1 MLSPHDSSSSSS
13 SNSSTSTITSA
24 STTTTTST
32 QSQSQT
38 QLQGQPLTE
47 SQALSQTQSQAQST
61 KRPSLLIDMLQ
72 LSPTTTTESPAT
84 SVAPAVPAILAAT
97 GDSGACTPTLPPVL
111 SLDAESLEALFKQC
125 LAADS
130 FEKLNQA
137 IGEVFS
143 SVDRLSKSFVCP
155 PGQEF
160 KHLPTK
166 PTTTTTTTTKEQL
179 NKEQLR
185 QLEGEHD
192 KDEDCTQRE
201 DEPGD
206 ASDQRQDEENVQVE
220 DDDDEDEPMASCR
233 QQDSVEEYLEKG
245 TKVDFCGLRR
255 IKCLLFGAPSQ
266 TISDRL
272 TNSVAQLADSIH
284 YMRLYRQ
291 DLWEQVLHCLVI
303 CFDMAT
309 NSEYMAIKTAIAD
322 FNLQIYY

>member
-1 MLSPHDSSSSSS
+1 MDMLSPHDSSSSSS
-13 SNSSTSTITSA
+13 SSSTSTITSA

-38 QLQGQPLTE
+38 QPQTGQSQTE
-47 SQALSQTQSQAQST
+47 SQPQQST

-72 LSPTTTTESPAT
+72 LNPTTTEPPAV
-84 SVAPAVPAILAAT
+84 SVAPAVPSALGAT
-97 GDSGACTPTLPPVL
+97 GDSGTCTPTLPPVL
-111 SLDAESLEALFKQC
+111 SLDAESLEALYEQC
-125 LAADS
+125 VAADS
-130 FEKLNQA
+130 FDRLYQA
-137 IGEVFS
+137 VGEVFS
-143 SVDRLSKSFVCP
+143 SVERLSKSFVCP

-160 KHLPTK
+160 KHLPAKDTS
-166 PTTTTTTTTKEQL
+166 TTTTTTKEQL

-192 KDEDCTQRE
+192 KDEDSTQRE
-201 DEPGD
+201 NEP
-206 ASDQRQDEENVQVE
+206 AEPAVDQRQDEENVSQQE
-220 DDDDEDEPMASCR
+220 DEDDEDEPMASCR
-233 QQDSVEEYLEKG
+233 QQDSEVEDYLEKG

-255 IKCLLFGAPSQ
+255 VKRLLFGAPIQ

-272 TNSVAQLADSIH
+272 TNSVAQLAESIH

-309 NSEYMAIKTAIAD
+309 NSEYIPGVTGLVAD
-322 FNLQIYY
+322 FNL

>member
-38 QLQGQPLTE
+38 QPQGQHQTE
-47 SQALSQTQSQAQST
+47 SQESSQTQSQAQAT
-61 KRPSLLIDMLQ
+61 KRPALLIDMLQ
-72 LSPTTTTESPAT
+72 LSPTTATETPAA
-84 SVAPAVPAILAAT
+84 SVAPAVPATLAAT

-111 SLDAESLEALFKQC
+111 SLDAESLEALYKQC

-137 IGEVFS
+137 VGEVFS

-160 KHLPTK
+160 KHLPAK
-166 PTTTTTTTTKEQL
+166 ATTTTTTTKEQL

-192 KDEDCTQRE
+192 KDEDSTQRE
-201 DEPGD
+201 NEPAD
-206 ASDQRQDEENVQVE
+206 ASDQRQDEEDAHEE
-220 DDDDEDEPMASCR
+220 DEDDEDEPMASCR
-233 QQDSVEEYLEKG
+233 QQDSVEDYLEKG

-255 IKCLLFGAPSQ
+255 VKRLLFGAPNQ

-272 TNSVAQLADSIH
+272 TNSVAQLAESIH

-309 NSEYMAIKTAIAD
+309 NSEYIAIKIPIAH
-322 FNLQIYY
+322 FKL

>member
-13 SNSSTSTITSA
+13 SSSSTSTITSA

-38 QLQGQPLTE
+38 QPQTGQSQTE
-47 SQALSQTQSQAQST
+47 SQTQSQPQQST

-72 LSPTTTTESPAT
+72 LNPTPTETPAV
-84 SVAPAVPAILAAT
+84 SVAPVVPAAPAAT
-97 GDSGACTPTLPPVL
+97 GDSGTCTPTLPPVL
-111 SLDAESLEALFKQC
+111 SLDAESLEALYEQC
-125 LAADS
+125 VAADS
-130 FEKLNQA
+130 FDRLYQA
-137 IGEVFS
+137 VGEVFS

-166 PTTTTTTTTKEQL
+166 DTTTTTTTTKEQL

-192 KDEDCTQRE
+192 KDEDSTQRE
-201 DEPGD
+201 NEP
-206 ASDQRQDEENVQVE
+206 AESAIDQRQDEEDVTQQE
-220 DDDDEDEPMASCR
+220 DEDDEDEPMASCR
-233 QQDSVEEYLEKG
+233 QQDSEVEDYLEKG

-255 IKCLLFGAPSQ
+255 VKRLLFGAPSQ

-272 TNSVAQLADSIH
+272 TNSVAQLAESIH

-303 CFDMAT
+303 CFDMVT
-309 NSEYMAIKTAIAD
+309 SSEYIPGITGLPD
-322 FNLQIYY
+322 FNL